1 MKNSLNW
8 ELVGLIIFCA
18 LTIVVGI
25 KESWG
30 IGIEGFLESRVLT
43 NMLLG
48 AIGLIIHLTRNQTL
62 E

>member
-1 MKNSLNW
+1 MKKSLNW

-30 IGIEGFLESRVLT
+30 IGIEVFIESRVLT

-48 AIGLIIHLTRNQTL
+48 AIGLIIHFTRDQTL

>member
-1 MKNSLNW
+1 MKNDTWDLW
-8 ELVGLIIFCA
+8 A
-18 LTIVVGI
+18 LTVFCLLTIAVGI
-25 KESWG
+25 SVSWG